1 MAPNH
6 FAAYGHHDQRSPQA
20 TTSRSGGTNA
30 QQLSPSQQ
38 TFDAAFWN
46 NPALTAHYYGHG
58 QPAPQSSS
66 FHNVSHMPNH
76 QNMQSSPPTSFG
88 NPSFQAAF
96 DPATQMLQNWTMA
109 QSGYSPSMQYSMQ
122 QYPMQQASMQQIP
135 FQQTTYEQVSGQQ
148 AQAQPQNDV
157 KQNPEA
163 TDAYS
168 GDHVDYNME
177 DDPSAQLMAELT
189 QDIPGSACAPT
200 APEANDTKYQ
210 DANQGWG
217 NSVVNATQLEYNN
230 SMFAGAKTHQNPGFE
245 PFKSFESQDP
255 TTAAEKNQ
263 EDQLAQQ
270 VEQVV
275 AGLIDEGIQDVVPE
289 VQTTIRHA

>member
-6 FAAYGHHDQRSPQA
+6 FAVYGHHDQRSQQA
-20 TTSRSGGTNA
+20 TTCESGGTNA

-38 TFDAAFWN
+38 TFNAAFWN
-46 NPALTAHYYGHG
+46 NPALTAQYHGHG
-58 QPAPQSSS
+58 QLAPQSSS
-66 FHNVSHMPNH
+66 FQNVSHMPNH
-76 QNMQSSPPTSFG
+76 QNMQSFPPTSFG
-88 NPSFQAAF
+88 NPSFQAPF

-109 QSGYSPSMQYSMQ
+109 QSGYNPSMQYSMQ
-122 QYPMQQASMQQIP
+122 QHPMQQAPMQQIP
-135 FQQTTYEQVSGQQ
+135 FQGTNYEQIPDQQ
-148 AQAQPQNDV
+148 AQAQPETDV
-157 KQNPEA
+157 KQDPEA

-168 GDHVDYNME
+168 GGHVDYNME

-189 QDIPGSACAPT
+189 QDISGSACAPMV
-200 APEANDTKYQ
+200 PEDHDTKDQ

-217 NSVVNATQLEYNN
+217 SSVVDATQLEYNN
-230 SMFAGAKTHQNPGFE
+230 SMFADAPTHQNPGFE
-245 PFKSFESQDP
+245 PFRSFESQDP
-255 TTAAEKNQ
+255 VTEVEKAQ

-275 AGLIDEGIQDVVPE
+275 ADLIDEGMQDVVPE